1 VSTCRTTDSCAKPKY
16 TILNLDVHDEI
27 SPFHQIKYAIFF
39 HIYRGSISKRSLHI
53 IQFQNKIRLKL
64 LLVYQGLHM
73 SGLAACGAGW
83 ARWLRFGDWSPARG
97 PKLDLRFMS
106 LCWIWGR
113 AMELWAQQLL
123 QVGVMGAEEDC
134 WMNWLTRWH
143 APWSM
148 LVWGSRADTRSR
160 HAL

>member
-1 VSTCRTTDSCAKPKY
+1 M
-16 TILNLDVHDEI
+16 
-27 SPFHQIKYAIFF
+27 F
-39 HIYRGSISKRSLHI
+39 
-53 IQFQNKIRLKL
+53 
-64 LLVYQGLHM
+64 LVYQGLHM
-73 SGLAACGAGW
+73 SGLAACWAGGALLG
-83 ARWLRFGDWSPARG
+83 ATPLLTWLLWFGDWSPARW

-106 LCWIWGR
+106 LCWICGR
-113 AMELWAQQLL
+113 AMELWAQQFL